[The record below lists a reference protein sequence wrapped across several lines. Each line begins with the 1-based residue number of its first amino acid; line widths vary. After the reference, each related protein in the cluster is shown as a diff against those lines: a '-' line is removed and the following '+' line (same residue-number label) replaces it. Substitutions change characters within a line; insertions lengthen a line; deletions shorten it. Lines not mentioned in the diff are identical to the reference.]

1 MEQENRKF
9 PEIETDGV
17 EKPTG
22 WVKWAAVPGLA
33 ALLVGG
39 FGAAGAMSGEFGGP
53 GMGRH
58 MMNAN
63 MGGQM
68 GGRMG
73 GMGFAGHGFGRM
85 LDQIDATAEQETRI
99 WAIVD
104 GARGELRPM
113 MREFRDARGDVIKIL
128 GAETIDRAAAETLR
142 AERIAAM
149 DEASKK
155 MTAALLDAAEV
166 LTPEQRAKLVENFQE
181 RGPGRRW

>member
-1 MEQENRKF
+1 MAQETRKF
-9 PEIETDGV
+9 PEIEAEGV
-17 EKPTG
+17 ERPTG
-22 WVKWAAVPGLA
+22 WVKWAAVAGLA
-33 ALLVGG
+33 AVLVGG

-58 MMNAN
+58 MTHAN
-63 MGGQM
+63 M

-73 GMGFAGHGFGRM
+73 GMGFAGPGFGRM
-85 LDQIDATAEQETRI
+85 LDEIDATAEQETRI

-104 GARGELRPM
+104 AARGELRPM
-113 MREFRDARGDVIKIL
+113 MREFRDARGEIVKIL
-128 GAETIDRAAAETLR
+128 GAGTIDRAAAETLR
-142 AERIAAM
+142 AERVAAM

-166 LTPEQRAKLVENFQE
+166 LTPEQRARLVENFQE